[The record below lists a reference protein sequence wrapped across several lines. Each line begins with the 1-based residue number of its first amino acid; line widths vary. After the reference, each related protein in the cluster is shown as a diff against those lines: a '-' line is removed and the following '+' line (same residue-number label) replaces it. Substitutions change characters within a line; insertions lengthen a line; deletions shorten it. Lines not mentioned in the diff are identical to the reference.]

1 MQHTVA
7 SVMSSPVVTVTPETT
22 FKECV
27 RILRRKRVSGLP
39 VVDVSGRLVGI
50 VSETDLL
57 NKVERR
63 DPDTYV
69 LESRRHRLDRARA
82 LALDVASAMS
92 SDVVSVAPDFPIS
105 LAAREMHTRGFKRL
119 PVVDSTGRLV
129 GIVSRG
135 DLLTVFLRT
144 DREVR
149 ADVVKVLAEA
159 TKKHGGHEL
168 RARVSQGVV
177 ELSGSFEEKT
187 RCEATVRA
195 VTSIEGVVGV
205 RSRMTFALDDTFV
218 NV

>member
-39 VVDVSGRLVGI
+39 VVDATGRLVGI

-159 TKKHGGHEL
+159 TNKHGGHEL

>member
-39 VVDVSGRLVGI
+39 VVDAAGRLVGI

-63 DPDTYV
+63 DPDAYV
-69 LESRRHRLDRARA
+69 LESRRHRLDRARS

-92 SDVVSVAPDFPIS
+92 TEVVSVAPDFPIS

-119 PVVDSTGRLV
+119 PVVDSEGRLV

-149 ADVVKVLAEA
+149 ADVVAVLADA
-159 TKKHGGHEL
+159 MKRHGGHEL

-177 ELSGSFEEKT
+177 ELSGSFEEKS

-195 VTSIEGVVGV
+195 VTAIEGVVGV
-205 RSRMTFALDDTFV
+205 RSRMTYEFDDTFV
-218 NV
+218 KV